1 VRNAVVHLL
10 LTGALAWNL
19 AAQGRAREPLLQAS
33 RQSTDSRIT
42 ADSQLL
48 AAQPSNNRIASR
60 LALDYIQKMRE
71 TVNFDYLNRAASIVD
86 DVLERDPGNYE
97 GLRLRSEIEM
107 ERHHFELV
115 TQYSIEMTRFS
126 PNDPGAWGS
135 LGDSSMELGEYARA
149 GEAYQKMLALRPDLT
164 SYNRLAWFYFV
175 TGDATR
181 AIGLMQAA
189 ISVGNAAPE
198 NVAWCWVE
206 LGRMYWK
213 TGRADDALAAYH
225 SALQAFPNYYAAWAG
240 IGWIESAHNHVKE
253 AIAAYLKAQATVPM
267 PEYAEALE
275 DLYTRSGNLGSAKQ
289 QRELIDAIEIT
300 MQASGEQTNR
310 NMALLYANQNRNL
323 IRAEELV
330 ENEIKVRPDVY
341 THDALAWVLFRLG
354 RLDEAAKASE
364 IALSR
369 GTPEPLFHFHAA
381 MIDDARGRKNEAA
394 QELSKAMALN
404 PEWDFEQCALAR
416 KITQSATSLS
426 SSSHVKVLE
435 SHLKGLTE

>member
-1 VRNAVVHLL
+1 MRNAVVHLL

-135 LGDSSMELGEYARA
+135 LGDSSIELGEYARA

-213 TGRADDALAAYH
+213 TGRADDALAAYDRAVRLRRRAPEVQFFRGDLFQNTGKPAE
-225 SALQAFPNYYAAWAG
+225 SVAA
-240 IGWIESAHNHVKE
+240 
-253 AIAAYLKAQATVPM
+253 
-267 PEYAEALE
+267 
-275 DLYTRSGNLGSAKQ
+275 
-289 QRELIDAIEIT
+289 
-300 MQASGEQTNR
+300 
-310 NMALLYANQNRNL
+310 
-323 IRAEELV
+323 
-330 ENEIKVRPDVY
+330 
-341 THDALAWVLFRLG
+341 
-354 RLDEAAKASE
+354 
-364 IALSR
+364 
-369 GTPEPLFHFHAA
+369 
-381 MIDDARGRKNEAA
+381 
-394 QELSKAMALN
+394 
-404 PEWDFEQCALAR
+404 
-416 KITQSATSLS
+416 
-426 SSSHVKVLE
+426 
-435 SHLKGLTE
+435 